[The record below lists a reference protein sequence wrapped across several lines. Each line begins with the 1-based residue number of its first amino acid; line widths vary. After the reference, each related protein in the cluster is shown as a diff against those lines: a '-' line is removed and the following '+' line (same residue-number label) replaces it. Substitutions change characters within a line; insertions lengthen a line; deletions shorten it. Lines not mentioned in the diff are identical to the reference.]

1 MKKTIVQTENKIT
14 NPMFTDQFIE
24 LQLRDIELRKSEHEA
39 KKAQNQRLLDFARS
53 TYEIQTED
61 MKSKRENERKRD
73 RYFLNIVFLLV
84 ILLFSLMITAMFLNK
99 DELLI
104 EFSKIAGYIFG
115 GGITGYGFAIQKVR
129 MKESEQSQGEKI
141 T

>member
-104 EFSKIAGYIFG
+104 E
-115 GGITGYGFAIQKVR
+115 
-129 MKESEQSQGEKI
+129 
-141 T
+141 